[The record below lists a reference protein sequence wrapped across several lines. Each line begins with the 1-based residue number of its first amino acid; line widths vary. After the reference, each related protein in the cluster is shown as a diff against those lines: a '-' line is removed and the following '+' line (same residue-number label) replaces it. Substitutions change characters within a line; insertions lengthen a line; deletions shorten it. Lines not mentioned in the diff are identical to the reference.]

1 MSDQRQRLK
10 KQWIYPL
17 NRDGPGGGQS
27 FVLLVTLITPWWIQ
41 MSLFLLLC
49 PILSASC
56 GFLSTNYCVYAY
68 LRHAVQKYR
77 LSGSNYAKTDK
88 CPVKQVKLLT
98 RKYVIFFFSHNLE
111 NKDIYL
117 LFYFHSSVVLTF
129 ILFFFSKRSKI
140 Q

>member
-1 MSDQRQRLK
+1 M
-10 KQWIYPL
+10 P
-17 NRDGPGGGQS
+17 
-27 FVLLVTLITPWWIQ
+27 
-41 MSLFLLLC
+41 LFLLLC

-98 RKYVIFFFSHNLE
+98 TKYVIFSPHNLE
-111 NKDIYL
+111 NKDIFNPAPQL
-117 LFYFHSSVVLTF
+117 SYF
-129 ILFFFSKRSKI
+129 KMKQNKI
-140 Q
+140 H